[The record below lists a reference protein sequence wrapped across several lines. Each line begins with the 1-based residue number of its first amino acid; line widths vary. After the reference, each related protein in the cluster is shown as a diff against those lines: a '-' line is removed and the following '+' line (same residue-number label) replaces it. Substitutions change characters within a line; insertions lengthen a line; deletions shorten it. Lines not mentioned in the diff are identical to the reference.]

1 MNKSYAE
8 NQLDNSSCQL
18 IPASKLF
25 IKVFLSQ
32 TMQGKHLITLLS
44 LALLFLYL
52 SLTSLFGQGVDRYLN
67 HNLQT
72 MLGADTQLTVTRDW
86 HDHERQW
93 MQTHAVKSSFI
104 NSYEVTLSAETA
116 FSHTKLKAVD
126 RSYPLNGDVTVSYTP
141 SFTPSLESTGPKLGE
156 IWLEPHLARAL
167 NVKVGDTVSLGHNT
181 LMVSALLLNEPDRI
195 IQGYS
200 SDKRAI
206 VSQKSIEHL
215 DMIPLERQVLIN
227 HQLDFK
233 KEYLQRLQDNS
244 ADLNMIS
251 KLLNNYPMAHA
262 WKRVQ
267 NFMGLIS
274 FVIVLLTCLCLW
286 LSQKSHVEPLQN
298 VLAVMLANGVKRQQ
312 IPFIVL
318 ILMASI
324 LFISFIPALIIA
336 IALTAALEY
345 AIQQHFLATF
355 ELMWDWVGI
364 GKALLISALLY
375 SLLTVPSWV
384 TLIKSNVRD
393 LLEKRENN
401 SITFIV
407 SGLCPLLSLLVVVVL
422 NTDNWVLTGLL
433 LSGLAVCLVLLLVLA
448 WGGLSITNK
457 LLSGKSGIF
466 AFVLLLMKQRMRVK
480 IVQILA
486 LGLSATLL
494 LLCLRVGQDVS
505 DVLDRALFADQG
517 NIFVTQATVE
527 QKQALTEFTLE
538 HRGEVKQ
545 FKAFQSARVTH
556 VNNLLLSEI
565 DAPSSDSKSRLERNI
580 NLHWQA
586 YQPQNINIVSGQWQS
601 KMQNDLPAISM
612 EQEVFDELNL
622 ELEDV
627 LTMQV
632 GNQSQQFKIAS
643 VHHYRS
649 GSDMITFWFVVHQ
662 DSLPVADEQVFY
674 MGSVDLPE
682 LGLQQLGEI
691 WQAHPSIRM
700 LRVEELIARVR
711 STVQTFIYLTLA
723 YGVFIALMSNL
734 LVIASIQTHLQR
746 DKLKNGLLLSFGLDS
761 RQSRNMLIV
770 EWSILTMIPVACA
783 LTSIYLFIGQIYQA
797 GFGLPYRPNDFM
809 LLVEAITIVAVIALG
824 GIFLSRKQLKQN
836 VVTLLEQRG

>member
-1 MNKSYAE
+1 MSESYAE
-8 NQLDNSSCQL
+8 NQLDSSSCQL
-18 IPASKLF
+18 MPASKLF
-25 IKVFLSQ
+25 IKVFISQ
-32 TMQGKHLITLLS
+32 ILQGKHLITLLS

-86 HDHERQW
+86 HDHEKQW
-93 MQTHAVKSSFI
+93 MQAHAAKSSFI
-104 NSYEVTLSAETA
+104 NSYEVTLSAQAA

-126 RSYPLNGDVTVSYTP
+126 QSYPLNGNVTVSYTP

-206 VSQKSIEHL
+206 VSQKSIEHM

-227 HQLDFK
+227 HPLDFK
-233 KEYLQRLQDNS
+233 KDYLQRLQDNS
-244 ADLNMIS
+244 ADLNMVS

-286 LSQKSHVEPLQN
+286 LSKKSHVEPLQN
-298 VLAVMLANGVKRQQ
+298 VLAVMLATGVKRQQ

-324 LFISFIPALIIA
+324 LFISFIPALMIA

-355 ELMWDWVGI
+355 ELMWDWMGI
-364 GKALLISALLY
+364 GNALFISMLLY
-375 SLLTVPSWV
+375 FLLTVPSLV

-448 WGGLSITNK
+448 WGGLSAANK
-457 LLSGKSGIF
+457 LLSGKGGIF

-517 NIFVTQATVE
+517 NIFVTQATAE
-527 QKQALTEFTLE
+527 QKQALTEFTLQQ
-538 HRGEVKQ
+538 RGEVKQ

-586 YQPQNINIVSGQWQS
+586 NQPQNINIVSGQWQS
-601 KMQNDLPAISM
+601 KKQNDLPAISM

-682 LGLQQLGEI
+682 QGLQQLGEI

-770 EWSILTMIPVACA
+770 EWTILTMIPVACA
-783 LTSIYLFIGQIYQA
+783 LASIYLFIGQIYQA